1 MSNSNFSNNPGQ
13 ENYRGRSNNERS
25 NFRDRSGG
33 RRDGGGFRIRLS
45 DNEMKAV
52 KSIQETFQLRST
64 VAVLGFA
71 IRTLSEMIKDEKL
84 IESITEYAKNNKR
97 NIKMSNSNFSNN
109 PGQENYRGRSNNERS
124 NFRDR
129 SGGRRD
135 GGGFRIRL
143 SDNEMKAVKSI
154 QETFQLRSTVAVLG
168 FSVRTL
174 SEMIKN
180 EKLIESITEY
190 AKNN

>member
-1 MSNSNFSNNPGQ
+1 MSNSNFSNNP
-13 ENYRGRSNNERS
+13 
-25 NFRDRSGG
+25 
-33 RRDGGGFRIRLS
+33 
-45 DNEMKAV
+45 V
-52 KSIQETFQLRST
+52 
-64 VAVLGFA
+64 
-71 IRTLSEMIKDEKL
+71 
-84 IESITEYAKNNKR
+84 
-97 NIKMSNSNFSNN
+97 
-109 PGQENYRGRSNNERS
+109 QENYRGRSNNERS

-174 SEMIKN
+174 SEMIKD

-190 AKNN
+190 AKNNKNSSPNRQSQNPYEEKKTAPDPFARPFKSSLNQEIPSVELEEDDK

>member
-1 MSNSNFSNNPGQ
+1 MSNSNYNNTPRE
-13 ENYRGRSNNERS
+13 ENYRSHTNN
-25 NFRDRSGG
+25 D
-33 RRDGGGFRIRLS
+33 
-45 DNEMKAV
+45 
-52 KSIQETFQLRST
+52 
-64 VAVLGFA
+64 
-71 IRTLSEMIKDEKL
+71 
-84 IESITEYAKNNKR
+84 
-97 NIKMSNSNFSNN
+97 
-109 PGQENYRGRSNNERS
+109 RS

-174 SEMIKN
+174 SEMIKD

-190 AKNN
+190 AKSNKNSSPIRQSQNNYEKETKKAPDPFARPVKSQLNGEILSSEVEEDGN

>member
-13 ENYRGRSNNERS
+13 ENYRRSSNNERS

-84 IESITEYAKNNKR
+84 IESITEYAKKNQ
-97 NIKMSNSNFSNN
+97 NSSQNRQSQN
-109 PGQENYRGRSNNERS
+109 PYEEKTKITPDPFARP
-124 NFRDR
+124 
-129 SGGRRD
+129 
-135 GGGFRIRL
+135 
-143 SDNEMKAVKSI
+143 VKSSTSEEI
-154 QETFQLRSTVAVLG
+154 QS
-168 FSVRTL
+168 
-174 SEMIKN
+174 SEVEEDDK
-180 EKLIESITEY
+180 
-190 AKNN
+190 